1 MLIDPKFSITQQNA
15 YILKLSKSRTM
26 QKKTFSRGW
35 KVVDLREQ
43 EILNIMVKA
52 ESSHSPIFKS
62 LPTYHEDC
70 GTYEERTLHLARAAL
85 RLKER
90 YSHKPFYAQRAA
102 KHGASYWIGLAYSAV
117 NA

>member
-1 MLIDPKFSITQQNA
+1 M
-15 YILKLSKSRTM
+15 
-26 QKKTFSRGW
+26 
-35 KVVDLREQ
+35 VDLHEQ
-43 EILNIMVKA
+43 EMLNIMAKA
-52 ESSHSPIFKS
+52 ENSLNPIFNT
-62 LPTYHEDC
+62 LPAYREDC
-70 GTYEERTLHLARAAL
+70 RTDEERTLHLARAAL